1 MACFC
6 FLIFSDCTDGVG
18 AFDTGGIGVIGA
30 VCTGGIGAI
39 ATDAAFDIV
48 HLILSNTISIGGGGA
63 SFKIGEVFRLVHAAT
78 GNFLVKSGV
87 ILARFGHIGGLG
99 GVKVDDLG
107 HIRGRGA
114 LITAARVVRLKAVE
128 VRWRCL

>member
-18 AFDTGGIGVIGA
+18 AFDTGGIGVICA

-114 LITAARVVRLKAVE
+114 LITAASVVRLKAVE